1 MTSWYNE
8 SSYLRL
14 YKFERESV
22 VIGRDGDSSSGSI
35 LCNEYAIREQS
46 YIVKWFVRD

>member
-1 MTSWYNE
+1 MTRWYNE

-14 YKFERESV
+14 YKFEHENV
-22 VIGRDGDSSSGSI
+22 VIRRNGDSNSRSI
-35 LCNEYAIREQS
+35 PCNEYAVREQS